1 MQLIDN
7 GEKEIHRGR
16 IYYKQINFELLRVT
30 KTDLVLEGHPTGVLS
45 GLVCILMDEQ
55 MNN

>member
-1 MQLIDN
+1 MDN
-7 GEKEIHRGR
+7 REKEIHRGR

-30 KTDLVLEGHPTGVLS
+30 ETDLVLEGHPTGVLS